1 MYGYGLLGGRVDGK
15 RGAEARAAYDGHRA
29 RRDALARAVRDL
41 GGRPVV
47 SDAAYALPF
56 AVADSPSAVRLAA
69 VLEDR
74 IAGAYADLVR
84 AAEGPRRKE
93 AAGALREAAVR
104 AARWRGGNVAF
115 PGLAERAAG
124 ADPAATGPVE
134 AHAART
140 ARADTK
146 NRKGNTR
153 RMGCEPPQRLVRA
166 LGEMYG
172 DAAAADWLD
181 ALPALTEQALTAGDG
196 LTVERVAAPG
206 GRSSLVVLVRRADG
220 TPAALKI
227 APPVAGPGLERAALE
242 HWNGWG
248 AVKPLDAPE
257 LDASGAL
264 LLERLHHEVSLRSL
278 PEAKALLE
286 AAGTLRRLWVEP
298 PAGHAFESVAG
309 RTDRQSAGMRAAAEA
324 DPELAPLV
332 DAALAARAELVEGSP
347 ELLLLHGNFR
357 QSKVL
362 SGERAPWLTV
372 GPEPLVGERAYDLAR
387 LVRDRVEDL
396 IASPGGPVTARRR
409 VKRLAESL
417 EVEQARLHGWT
428 LFRAVESGTRALAEG
443 RRQMGEINLEFAGWL

>member
-1 MYGYGLLGGRVDGK
+1 
-15 RGAEARAAYDGHRA
+15 
-29 RRDALARAVRDL
+29 
-41 GGRPVV
+41 
-47 SDAAYALPF
+47 
-56 AVADSPSAVRLAA
+56 
-69 VLEDR
+69 
-74 IAGAYADLVR
+74 
-84 AAEGPRRKE
+84 
-93 AAGALREAAVR
+93 
-104 AARWRGGNVAF
+104 
-115 PGLAERAAG
+115 
-124 ADPAATGPVE
+124 
-134 AHAART
+134 
-140 ARADTK
+140 
-146 NRKGNTR
+146 
-153 RMGCEPPQRLVRA
+153 MGCEPPQRLVRA

-172 DAAAADWLD
+172 DAAAADWLG
-181 ALPALTEQALTAGDG
+181 ALPALTEQALTSGDG

-227 APPVAGPGLERAALE
+227 APPVAGPELERAALE

-248 AVKPLDAPE
+248 AVRPLDAPE

-298 PAGHAFESVAG
+298 PAGHAFESVVG
-309 RTDRQSAGMRAAAEA
+309 RTERQSAGMRAAAEA

-387 LVRDRVEDL
+387 LVRDRAEDL

-443 RRQMGEINLEFAGWL
+443 RRQMGEVNLEFAGWL